1 MAVLRPISR
10 TIKAKEAKL
19 AAGPAISNTKAVPGE
34 SPLSTKDNA
43 MEIEPVAHTSE
54 WR

>member
-19 AAGPAISNTKAVPGE
+19 AAGPAISNTKTVPGE

-43 MEIEPVAHTSE
+43 TSE
-54 WR
+54 GKDY